1 MSRRVSRDGLCT
13 PGAGPGPPLSCPTP
27 GPEAGLRSDRHL
39 PQLILTQ
46 DKTGKKVMRGVPS
59 RRTVRTQGLS
69 TEIKWRIRTRPLRL
83 LSPDLFAA
91 PLPAH
96 TDTLVSGSSGWDPAR
111 TRL

>member
-1 MSRRVSRDGLCT
+1 MSRRVSRDGLCA
-13 PGAGPGPPLSCPTP
+13 PGAGPGPPLSCPAP
-27 GPEAGLRSDRHL
+27 RPEAGSRSDHHL

-46 DKTGKKVMRGVPS
+46 DKNGKKVTRGVPS
-59 RRTVRTQGLS
+59 RRTVRTQRLS
-69 TEIKWRIRTRPLRL
+69 TEIKSRVRTRPLCL
-83 LSPDLFAA
+83 LSPDLFTA